1 MKIFVCIDDTDNLES
16 RGTGELASMLAE
28 DVENKGWG
36 TSSFVTRHQL
46 LVHPD
51 VPYTS
56 HNSSMCFSADI
67 NETCL
72 DILIS
77 HASSFLERES
87 AEGSD
92 PGLCVAVAER
102 IGSREALIEYG
113 KKAKQV
119 VVRQQEAYELAERL
133 DVHLSA
139 HGGTGHGIIGALAGV
154 GLRLSGN
161 DGRMK
166 GGLKIVGENSLSK
179 VSEICAYPEVD
190 VVRSMDGKVL
200 KGEELVIIGDK
211 AKTVLLDGKSVL
223 LVVPSE
229 GEADVA
235 PWRTCPRQLLKSY

>member
-1 MKIFVCIDDTDNLES
+1 MKIFVCIDDTDNLVS

-28 DVENKGWG
+28 DVVNNGWG
-36 TSSFVTRHQL
+36 TSSFITRHQL
-46 LVHPD
+46 LIHPD

-56 HNSSMCFSADI
+56 HNSSMCFSAEI

-72 DILIS
+72 DTLIF

-92 PGLCVAVAER
+92 PGLCVAVADR
-102 IGSREALIEYG
+102 IGSREALIDFG
-113 KKAKQV
+113 KKAKQL

-133 DVHLSA
+133 KVHLSA
-139 HGGTGHGIIGALAGV
+139 HGGTGHGVIGALAGV

-166 GGLKIVGENSLSK
+166 GGLKIVDENSFAK
-179 VSEICAYPEVD
+179 VSEICAHPEVD
-190 VVRSMDGKVL
+190 VVRSLDGKFL
-200 KGEELVIIGDK
+200 LGEELVIMGDK

>member
-1 MKIFVCIDDTDNLES
+1 MKIFVCIDDTDNLVS

-28 DVENKGWG
+28 DVENYGWG
-36 TSSFVTRHQL
+36 TSSFITRHQL

-56 HNSSMCFSADI
+56 HNSSMCFSAEI
-67 NETCL
+67 NDSCL
-72 DILIS
+72 DTLIS
-77 HASSFLERES
+77 HASGFLERES

-92 PGLCVAVAER
+92 PGLCVAVADR
-102 IGSREALIEYG
+102 IGNRDALIDFG
-113 KKAKQV
+113 KKAKQL
-119 VVRQQEAYELAERL
+119 VVRQHEAYELAGHL
-133 DVHLSA
+133 NVHLSA
-139 HGGTGHGIIGALAGV
+139 HGGTGHGVIGALAGV

-166 GGLKIVGENSLSK
+166 GGLKIVGENSLTK
-179 VSEICAYPEVD
+179 VSEICAHPQVD
-190 VVRSMDGKVL
+190 VVRSLDGKIL
-200 KGEELVIIGDK
+200 MEEELVIIGDK